1 MNRSITMANT
11 LVTNQMILRTALMEF
26 KNNLVLAK
34 TVRRDYEKDFS
45 NTTGSTIKIRKPTRY
60 VKRTGSTMSIQP
72 IQERY
77 TEMTVGDMLGVDMAI
92 TSTQLALQLD
102 DMNREVINP
111 AMVTLANAVDSE
123 LYGLADQFYNYV
135 GTAGTA
141 PSTFAVADQ
150 ANATLN
156 MFGIPME
163 NRFMLLKSF
172 DASAMRTSLYNSFN
186 EKFNTDIIMN
196 GSMGN
201 LASFDFYDVQ
211 NVTRPSRG
219 SASLGT
225 PAINNSGQSGTSL
238 ILDGFTASVQLKKG
252 ALFTIAGVN
261 SVNPTSRE
269 DTGQLAQFAVYADTA
284 ADGSGNMTITL
295 SPDNPITLTGPYQTV
310 TALPVDGALLSFQ
323 ATHNKNIFYHRE
335 AFAFVSVNLP
345 ATKNE
350 GAWQETVVDPLSK
363 IAIRMTRQYQIVNDE
378 TAIRFDLLPAFKI
391 FPEYGGV
398 MMGA

>member
-1 MNRSITMANT
+1 MPVSNT

-60 VKRTGSTMSIQP
+60 VARTGSTMSIQP

-77 TEMTVGDMLGVDMAI
+77 TEMTVGDMIGVDMAV

-111 AMVTLANAVDSE
+111 AMVTLANKVDSE
-123 LYGLADQFYNYV
+123 LYNLGDEFFNFV
-135 GTAGTA
+135 GTAGTR
-141 PSTFAVADQ
+141 PSTFAVADD

-163 NRFMLLKSF
+163 DRFMLLKSF
-172 DASAMRTSLYNSFN
+172 DASSMRTALYNSFN
-186 EKFNTDIIMN
+186 EKFNTDIIMK

-211 NVTRPSRG
+211 NVSRPSRG

-225 PAINNSGQSGTSL
+225 PAINGSGQSGTTL
-238 ILDGFTASVQLKKG
+238 VLDGFTAGVQLKKG
-252 ALFTIAGVN
+252 ALFTIVGVN
-261 SVNPTSRE
+261 SVNPTSRT
-269 DTGQLAQFAVYADTA
+269 DNGQLWQGVVYTDAT

-310 TALPVDGALLSFQ
+310 TALPVDNALLTFQ
-323 ATHNKNIFYHRE
+323 ATHNKNLFYHRE

-363 IAIRMTRQYQIVNDE
+363 IAIRMTRQYQIVEDQ
-378 TAIRFDLLPAFKI
+378 TAIRFDILPAFKA
-391 FPEYGGV
+391 FPEYGGIL
-398 MMGA
+398 MGA